1 MEISDK
7 TLKFLLNMQQNEI
20 NEHHV
25 YLNLVKFVKKY
36 LLNIWFLVSYNQL
49 KRCNNLWE

>member
-25 YLNLVKFVKKY
+25 YLNLVKFVKKEDDKKV
-36 LLNIWFLVSYNQL
+36 LTDIAN
-49 KRCNNLWE
+49 